1 VLVAASRTLHD
12 QVDTPRALRSYRHL
26 QEEIKQQVRPKAQ
39 VAAVRSDRRGMTTRR
54 LSFCAGLA
62 GLLAVGYFLVPA
74 WHVPLWGALGLLAAA
89 AITVGGRRNRPSQPL
104 AWYLLAA
111 GVLSFITG
119 DMIYKI
125 SNEILHVEPPFPSVA
140 DVFYLAMYPLLA
152 AGLLLLVRA
161 RTPGRDGPS
170 LIDALLITTALGL
183 LSWVFLIVPYV
194 HEADLTLSER
204 LVSVAYPLGDVLLIA
219 MLARL
224 WSGGGLRT
232 SSARLLGLG
241 AVALL
246 VTDTLYGLIQLHGT
260 WNDGGPVDLGWIIF
274 YASWGAAALHP
285 SMRGLS
291 EPGRTTTALMTRGRF
306 VLLAGASLMAPAV
319 LLLEASLR
327 QPIDV
332 GVVASGSAV
341 LIMLVLARMAGFV
354 HVHRLGMTREQAL
367 RRAGVSL
374 VAAAARDRIHAAAL
388 DAVLDLAGNDPAVGV
403 AFALTARAGL
413 EVTAVSGPGL
423 GLPAGSQLE
432 LQAVPAG
439 VRERLLR
446 GRTVQL
452 PRAALRAWWPATTA
466 PGAQAVLLSPIRA
479 QEQLSGVL
487 LATGPKAFPSE
498 FEHALETLGSQVA
511 LALVRATL
519 VEDLMQRRSEAR
531 FRSLVQNAS
540 DVIFVLRSDMTAS
553 YRSPSVERVLGYHP
567 QELEGVP
574 LTTLLHQGDLGR
586 ALAAHDDAVR
596 RAGTGVAMECRLR
609 HRDGSW
615 RDVEAVYNSLIDDPS
630 VQGTVLTIRDITER
644 KTLEEE
650 LKHQA
655 FHDSLTGLANR
666 ALFRDR
672 VEHALARHA
681 RHGEPIAVLFLDLDD
696 FKVVNDSL
704 GHVAGDE
711 LLGDVADRVL
721 SCLRTGDTAARL
733 GGDEFA
739 VLIEGVTDPKEAA
752 ALAERI
758 IGSLDTPFP
767 LEGKEI
773 FVHASIGYALSDS
786 QTLNADELLRAAD
799 VAMYA
804 AKAAGKGGYEAYQ
817 PALHAEALDRL
828 ERTADLQRALEH
840 QQFILHYQPIVAL
853 DSDQV
858 VGVEALV
865 RWRHPTRG
873 LLPPDAFIPLAE
885 ETGLIVPIGQWVL
898 EQACQQAR
906 RWDLE
911 HPSQPPI
918 RISVNLSARQ
928 FQQPDLVAR
937 VAGVIA
943 ETGIDPATL
952 VLELTETLLLRDTE
966 SMLAK
971 IQELK
976 GLGVQLA
983 IDDFGTGYSSL
994 SYLKRLPVDILK
1006 VDKSFIDPIAAGPAD
1021 SAVLQAIVR
1030 LGRTLHLQTVA
1041 EGVEAVDQS
1050 NHLRELGCHLGQ
1062 GFYYSKP
1069 AEAEDIGELLGR
1081 QAARQADAPVSPS

>member
-1 VLVAASRTLHD
+1 MS
-12 QVDTPRALRSYRHL
+12 
-26 QEEIKQQVRPKAQ
+26 
-39 VAAVRSDRRGMTTRR
+39 TRR
-54 LSFCAGLA
+54 LYTCAGLVA
-62 GLLAVGYFLVPA
+62 MLAVAYFLVPA
-74 WHVPLWGALGLLAAA
+74 WHVPLWGTLGLVAVA
-89 AITVGGRRNRPSQPL
+89 AITVGGRRNHPGRPL
-104 AWYLLAA
+104 AWHLLAA

-125 SNEILHVEPPFPSVA
+125 SNEIFHIEPPFPSVA
-140 DVFYLAMYPLLA
+140 DLFYLAMYPLLA

-194 HEADLTLSER
+194 HETDLTLPER

-241 AVALL
+241 AIALL

-260 WNDGGPVDLGWIIF
+260 WNDGVPVDLGWIIF
-274 YASWGAAALHP
+274 YACWGAAALDP
-285 SMRGLS
+285 SMRSLS
-291 EPGRTTTALMTRGRF
+291 EPGRTTITALMTRGRF

-319 LLLEASLR
+319 LLLEAWLK

-354 HVHRLGMTREQAL
+354 QVHRQGMTREQAL
-367 RRAGVSL
+367 RRAGVAL
-374 VAAAARDRIHAAAL
+374 VAAAARDRIHTAAI
-388 DAVLDLAGNDPAVGV
+388 DAVRDLAGNDPDIGV
-403 AFALTARAGL
+403 AFTLKSGADL
-413 EVTAVSGPGL
+413 EVAAVSGSVL
-423 GLPAGSQLE
+423 GLTATSQLD
-432 LQAVPAG
+432 LQAFPADL
-439 VRERLLR
+439 RDRLLG
-446 GRTVQL
+446 GRAVQL
-452 PRAALRAWWPATTA
+452 PTAALGAWWPAITSA
-466 PGAQAVLLSPIRA
+466 EEQAMLLSPIRA
-479 QEQLSGVL
+479 QEQLSGL
-487 LATGPKAFPSE
+487 LLVTGQKAFSSE
-498 FEHALETLGSQVA
+498 FEHALETLGSQIA

-553 YRSPSVERVLGYHP
+553 YLSPSVERVLGHHP
-567 QELEGVP
+567 EELDGVP
-574 LTTLLHQGDLGR
+574 VTTLMNQDDLRR
-586 ALAAHDDAVR
+586 ALAAHDEAVR
-596 RAGTGVAMECRLR
+596 RAGSGVSIECRLR

-650 LKHQA
+650 LKHLA

-711 LLGDVADRVL
+711 LLGDVAKRL
-721 SCLRTGDTAARL
+721 LTCLRTGDTAARL

-739 VLIEGVTDPKEAA
+739 VLIEDVTDPKEAA

-758 IGSLDTPFP
+758 IGSLGTPFP

-773 FVHASIGYALSDS
+773 FVHASIGYALSD
-786 QTLNADELLRAAD
+786 TEILNADELLRAAD

-817 PALHAEALDRL
+817 PALHAQALDRL
-828 ERTADLQRALEH
+828 ERTADLQHALEE
-840 QQFILHYQPIVAL
+840 QQFVLHYQPIVAL
-853 DSDQV
+853 DSEQV

-906 RWDLE
+906 QWEFD
-911 HPSQPPI
+911 HPSQPRI

-937 VAGVIA
+937 VAQVISD
-943 ETGIDPATL
+943 TGIDPGTL

-966 SMLAK
+966 TMLAK
-971 IQELK
+971 IRELK

-994 SYLKRLPVDILK
+994 SYLRRLPVDILK
-1006 VDKSFIDPIAAGPAD
+1006 VDKSFIDPIAAGTAD

-1030 LGRTLHLQTVA
+1030 LGRTLELQTVA
-1041 EGVEAVDQS
+1041 EGVEAVHQS
-1050 NHLRELGCHLGQ
+1050 DHLRELGCHYGQ
-1062 GFYYSKP
+1062 GFYYSRP
-1069 AEAEDIGELLGR
+1069 AEAEDIDELLGS
-1081 QAARQADAPVSPS
+1081 QAARHAEAPIKSS